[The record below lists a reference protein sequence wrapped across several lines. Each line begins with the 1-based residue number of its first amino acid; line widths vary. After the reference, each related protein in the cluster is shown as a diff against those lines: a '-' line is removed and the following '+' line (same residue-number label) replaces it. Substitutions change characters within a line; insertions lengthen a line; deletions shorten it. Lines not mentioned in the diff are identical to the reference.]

1 MTSFFW
7 QPSPNFNDRLDEA
20 GEIIKPDM
28 VMMHYTGMETG
39 EAALQRLCDADA
51 GVSAHYLVMEDGQVY
66 QMVDES
72 KRAWHAGVSYW
83 QGVSD
88 NNGRSIGI
96 EIVNPGHEFGYRA
109 FPVEQIDAVIDLTK
123 GILMRHK
130 ISRTCVVGHSD
141 VAPDR
146 KQDPGE
152 LFPWQR
158 LAEAGI
164 GQWPDL
170 AEDND
175 TDRHAI
181 KCDAKAVR
189 GLNQYGYGPLD
200 RMMTDE
206 SFLKHV
212 ITAFQ
217 RRFDP
222 HFITGQWNSS
232 CQRLLS
238 SLLG

>member
-1 MTSFFW
+1 MMQFIW
-7 QPSPNFNDRLDEA
+7 QPSPNHNERLSPE
-20 GEIIKPDM
+20 GEVIKPDM

-39 EAALQRLCDADA
+39 EAALQRLCDPDA
-51 GVSAHYLVMEDGQVY
+51 GVSAHYLVMEDGQIY
-66 QMVDES
+66 QLVDEA

-83 QGVSD
+83 QGITD
-88 NNGRSIGI
+88 NNARSIGI
-96 EIVNPGHEFGYRA
+96 EIVNPGHEFGYCE
-109 FPVEQIDAVIDLTK
+109 FPKEQIDAVIDLTK
-123 GILMRHK
+123 GIMMRHK
-130 ISRTCVVGHSD
+130 IHSNCVVGHSD

-158 LAEAGI
+158 LADEGI
-164 GQWPDL
+164 GQFPIPQ
-170 AEDND
+170 DND
-175 TDRHAI
+175 DQAFTLL
-181 KCDAKAVR
+181 KADNNVVSA
-189 GLNQYGYGPLD
+189 LNSYGYGPLD
-200 RMMTDE
+200 RMLTDE
-206 SFLKHV
+206 SFLKDV

-222 HFITGQWNSS
+222 TNITGQWNSS